1 MRLNNLSF
9 FDFLWNAWTWIATCV
24 WVFFGCECHDYL
36 ICFEAT
42 ILVTN
47 LETLVWF
54 SPSPMLIWVL
64 QSSQCSKI
72 CMAQHWGRRGA
83 HLRENKGVRS
93 EIWRKFKTNGSCFN
107 DLWRVLYLVGRDEI
121 MTGSDQGEFFGT
133 VDGRY
138 AFFFFCVCT

>member
-24 WVFFGCECHDYL
+24 WFFFFGCECHDYL

-42 ILVTN
+42 IRVTN

-83 HLRENKGVRS
+83 HLWENEGVRS
-93 EIWRKFKTNGSCFN
+93 ENKWLLFQRFVTSIVFSWKRRNNCRFKSRWIFWDHWWKIC
-107 DLWRVLYLVGRDEI
+107 V
-121 MTGSDQGEFFGT
+121 
-133 VDGRY
+133 
-138 AFFFFCVCT
+138 FFFFSCT